1 MIRPEGQREEFS
13 MTGIGR
19 SSLVHMSRAGALSAL
34 LAGALLGATAAHAAS
49 FDAEYVFGDSLSD
62 NGNAAEFGGAAYPF
76 PPSFHDAFTNGP
88 VAAALLAQS
97 FGLNLEPSLW
107 ANGFMDVHNIFPP
120 GFVPGTNY
128 AFAGATASEGG
139 TIVPGANLPD
149 QVAAYTAHVSNI
161 ADPSALYVVMIGG
174 NDVILTTLAGLSQPV
189 ADAALT
195 GSVSSEVHQIK
206 TLADDGAKNFL
217 VVNVPDV
224 GLIPLVSGNPS
235 ESAAATMDSQF
246 YDSQL
251 NTQLASLGLPAGTAL
266 HEFDLYDF
274 NTTILDDAT
283 ALGFTNTT
291 EPCFSDAPA
300 SAASTTG
307 CSIANVNNFIYW
319 NDVHPSGHVQ
329 ALWAAGMEAVVPEP
343 STWVMLAIGFIGTG
357 FAALRRGRKASPA

>member
-13 MTGIGR
+13 MAGIGR
-19 SSLVHMSRAGALSAL
+19 SSLVQMSRAGVLSAL
-34 LAGALLGATAAHAAS
+34 LASATAAHAAT

-62 NGNAAEFGGAAYPF
+62 NGNAAEFGGAAFPF

-88 VAAALLAQS
+88 VAAALLAKT
-97 FGLNLEPSLW
+97 FGLDLEPSLW

-128 AFAGATASEGG
+128 AFGGATASEGG

-149 QVAAYTAHVSNI
+149 QVAAYTAHVSNL

-174 NDVILTTLAGLSQPV
+174 NDVILATLAGLSGPV

-195 GSVSSEVHQIK
+195 SSVSSEVKQIK
-206 TLADDGAKNFL
+206 TLANDGAKNFL

-235 ESAAATMDSQF
+235 ESAAATVDSQF

-251 NTQLASLGLPAGTAL
+251 NTQLASLGLPADTAL

-274 NTTILDDAT
+274 NTTIRDDAT

-291 EPCFSDAPA
+291 DPCFSNAPA
-300 SAASTTG
+300 SATSTTG
-307 CSIANVNNFIYW
+307 CSIANVNNFIFW

-343 STWVMLAIGFIGTG
+343 STWVMLAVGFVGTG
-357 FAALRRGRKASPA
+357 LAALRKGRKASPA

>member
-1 MIRPEGQREEFS
+1 MA
-13 MTGIGR
+13 GIAR

-34 LAGALLGATAAHAAS
+34 LAGALLGATAAHAAA

-62 NGNAAEFGGAAYPF
+62 NGNAAEAGGAAYPF
-76 PPSFHDAFTNGP
+76 PPSFHDAYTNGP
-88 VAAALLAQS
+88 VAVALLAQS

-128 AFAGATASEGG
+128 AFAGATASEEG

-149 QVAAYTAHVSNI
+149 QVAAYTTHVSNV

-174 NDVILTTLAGLSQPV
+174 NDVILATLAGLSQPV
-189 ADAALT
+189 ADASLM
-195 GSVSSEVHQIK
+195 GSVYSEVAPDQDACH
-206 TLADDGAKNFL
+206 DGAKNFL
-217 VVNVPDV
+217 VVNVPNV
-224 GLIPLVSGNPS
+224 GLIPLVSGNSS
-235 ESAAATMDSQF
+235 ESSAATADSKF

-251 NTQLASLGLPAGTAL
+251 NTQLAGLSLPAGTAL

-274 NTTILDDAT
+274 NTTILDNAT

-291 EPCFSDAPA
+291 HPCFSDAPGTA
-300 SAASTTG
+300 DSTTG
-307 CSIANVNNFIYW
+307 CSLANVNNFIYW
-319 NDVHPSGHVQ
+319 NDVHPSGQVQ

-343 STWVMLAIGFIGTG
+343 STWAMLAIGFVGIG
-357 FAALRRGRKASPA
+357 FAGLRRARKASPA